1 MNVENKIQYCEVSLK
16 FNRFFLK
23 FNKTKIERYFL
34 NKKELK
40 PPILLL
46 LLIEHGQT

>member
-1 MNVENKIQYCEVSLK
+1 MDVENKIQYCEVSLK
-16 FNRFFLK
+16 FNSFFFK
-23 FNKTKIERYFL
+23 SNKTKTERYFL

-40 PPILLL
+40 PSILLL